1 MSELRIHSLSE
12 FVNMICELDGTLFRN
27 GINKNESLLFRGQS
41 DTQFELLPSLGRN
54 RKFACDIS
62 ILDEERN
69 LIEMARFKLPEVFHK
84 ELEPLELLAL
94 LQHHGIPTRLLD
106 VTENAFVALYFACCS
121 DDGKDGEVFAFKHD
135 EHDVANYPVINAVAD
150 SYRFARGT
158 FCTLDLFYGAVI
170 TQPYFL
176 EQKQTHEICHETK
189 ESGGRW
195 IADCCSKIFF
205 VYAPVRSLRQR
216 MQRGRYI
223 LFPNRIA
230 PYGSSDMLC
239 FKKVIDPIPK
249 DHESICGRIIVPKEL
264 KGQILKELRLFGIS
278 KETLFADSVDVVC
291 EEITS
296 TFRRKVKGE
305 IPWIK

>member
-12 FVNMICELDGTLFRN
+12 FVNVICELDGTLIRN
-27 GINKNESLLFRGQS
+27 GADKNEGLLFRGQS
-41 DTQFELLPSLGRN
+41 DIQFELLPSLGRN
-54 RKFACDIS
+54 RKFACHSS

-69 LIEMARFKLPEVFHK
+69 LIEMAGFKLPEVFHK

-121 DDGKDGEVFAFKHD
+121 GDGKDGEVFAFKHD
-135 EHDVANYPVINAVAD
+135 EHDVANYPVINAIAD
-150 SYRFARGT
+150 SYRFARST
-158 FCTLDLFYGAVI
+158 FCSLDGFYGAVI

-176 EQKQTHEICHETK
+176 EQKQTHEIRHETK
-189 ESGGRW
+189 GFGGRW
-195 IADCCSKIFF
+195 IAECCSEIFF
-205 VYAPVRSLRQR
+205 VHAPVRSLRQQ
-216 MQRGRYI
+216 MQGGRYI

-230 PYGSSDMLC
+230 PYGSSDTFC
-239 FKKVIDPIPK
+239 FEKVIDPIPK
-249 DHESICGRIIVPKEL
+249 NHDCICGRITVPKEL
-264 KGQILKELRLFGIS
+264 KGQILKKLRLFGIS
-278 KETLFADSVDVVC
+278 RETLFADSVDVVC

-296 TFRRKVKGE
+296 AFRRKVKGE